1 MHRFCRDLLNQAA
14 NRLLTRV
21 ARCLHCAIIAAY
33 RAATVRERAC
43 SCLLLAVLSAA
54 ASAQTPTRVD
64 AIWSARW
71 VVTMDTQRR
80 VIENAAVAISG
91 DHIVD
96 VSTKADI
103 DRRYR
108 AAQRLDRPDAILAP
122 GLINTHTHA
131 AMSLFRGIADD
142 MNLQDWLEK
151 FIFPAE
157 AKNVDREFVRWGTR
171 LALLEMALSG
181 TTTYTDMYYFEDT
194 VAEVTKE
201 AGLRGVLGET
211 VIGFPAPDFKTPQ
224 AALAGT
230 ETFLKRFGNDPLIVP
245 AVAPHAIYTVPD
257 DVLKASR
264 ALADRYRKPLII
276 HLSETKTE
284 NDDSLKK
291 RKMTPTATL
300 NALGVITGWT
310 VAAHGVWLTD
320 ADMQILKARETGL
333 AHNPS
338 SNMKLASGVA
348 PVAKILNLGI
358 AMGLGTDGVAGSNND
373 HDMMEEIDLAA
384 KLQKVSTGDPQAL
397 PAPQAFEMATITG
410 ARALH
415 MEKLIGSLEKDKRA
429 DIIAISLS
437 GAHAVPMYNVYS
449 HLAYALKGSDVT
461 DVMVNGKPIVRD
473 RRMLTLDARSI
484 MAKAAEYQ
492 ERIKKSLNLH

>member
-1 MHRFCRDLLNQAA
+1 MRQLSSMPCGSVRLA
-14 NRLLTRV
+14 LLTI
-21 ARCLHCAIIAAY
+21 LS
-33 RAATVRERAC
+33 RAASVRERSAM
-43 SCLLLAVLSAA
+43 LLFLCAMAYA
-54 ASAQTPTRVD
+54 QAQTPVD

-80 VIENAAVAISG
+80 VIENGAVAIVG
-91 DHIVD
+91 DHIAAVGPR
-96 VSTKADI
+96 AEI
-103 DRRYR
+103 DRAYR
-108 AAQRLDRPDAILAP
+108 PQQRLDRPDAILAP

-131 AMSLFRGIADD
+131 AMSLFRGVADD
-142 MNLQDWLEK
+142 MNLQDWLQK

-171 LALLEMALSG
+171 LAALDMALCG

-201 AGLRGVLGET
+201 AGLRGMLGET
-211 VIGFPAPDFKTPQ
+211 IIGFPAPDFKTPQ

-230 ETFLKRFGNDPLIVP
+230 DTFLKRFGNDPLIVP

-257 DVLKASR
+257 DILKASR

-291 RKMTPTATL
+291 RKMTPTAAL
-300 NALGVITGWT
+300 NALGVLTGWT

-320 ADMQILKARETGL
+320 ADMQILKARDTGL

-338 SNMKLASGVA
+338 SNMKLASGIA
-348 PVAKILNLGI
+348 PVVKILNLGI

-397 PAPQAFEMATITG
+397 PAPQAFAMATILG

-415 MEKLIGSLEKDKRA
+415 MDKLIGSLEKDKRA
-429 DIIAISLS
+429 DIIAVSLS
-437 GAHAVPMYNVYS
+437 SAHAVPMYNVYS

-461 DVMVNGKPIVRD
+461 DVIVNGRPIVRD
-473 RRMLTLDARSI
+473 RRMLTLDARPI
-484 MAKAAEYQ
+484 LAKAAEYQ

>member
-1 MHRFCRDLLNQAA
+1 MRHLSKLLF
-14 NRLLTRV
+14 L
-21 ARCLHCAIIAAY
+21 C
-33 RAATVRERAC
+33 
-43 SCLLLAVLSAA
+43 AA
-54 ASAQTPTRVD
+54 AQAQTPAD

-71 VVTMDTQRR
+71 VVTMDAQRR
-80 VIENAAVAISG
+80 VIENGAVAVVG
-91 DHIVD
+91 DHIAAVGPR
-96 VSTKADI
+96 AEI
-103 DRRYR
+103 DRAYR
-108 AAQRLDRPDAILAP
+108 SRERVDRPDAILAP

-131 AMSLFRGIADD
+131 AMSLFRGLADD
-142 MNLQDWLEK
+142 MKLQDWLQK

-181 TTTYTDMYYFEDT
+181 TTTYTDMYYFEDA

-201 AGLRGVLGET
+201 AGLRGVLGQT

-224 AALAGT
+224 AALAAS
-230 ETFLKRFGNDPLIVP
+230 ETFLKQYGSDPLIVP

-257 DVLKASR
+257 DILKASR
-264 ALADRYRKPLII
+264 ALADRYKKPLII

-291 RKMTPTATL
+291 RKMTPTAAL
-300 NALGVITGWT
+300 NALGVLTGWT
-310 VAAHGVWLTD
+310 VAAHGVWLTE
-320 ADMQILKARETGL
+320 ADLQILKARDTGL

-338 SNMKLASGVA
+338 SNMKLASGIA
-348 PVAKILNLGI
+348 PVVKILNLGI

-384 KLQKVSTGDPQAL
+384 KLQKVATGDPQAL
-397 PAPQAFEMATITG
+397 PAAQAFAMATILG

-415 MEKLIGSLEKDKRA
+415 MDKLIGSLEPGKRA
-429 DIIAISLS
+429 DMITVSLS

-461 DVMVNGKPIVRD
+461 DVIVNGRPIVRD
-473 RRMLTLDARSI
+473 RRMLTLDARPI
-484 MAKAAEYQ
+484 LAKAAEYQ
-492 ERIKKSLNLH
+492 ERIKKSVR